1 MHHVNKFIYVI
12 LLVCGLLFFNP
23 TSYAQGFLPSDI
35 SGLKLWINGDSV
47 EITTPPF
54 VNKSYDLSASGN
66 HALQTVVGLKPISL
80 ASSFLN
86 GHKIIRFDGN
96 DDYIEFNEIQDIRT
110 VFWVVL
116 EDTDAVG
123 GYIPM
128 LGNTYT
134 LDFLGESHLIWGSAY
149 ANPFVIN
156 GITKINSSQI
166 NGTVTNR
173 PNEFS
178 LISLLTTG
186 NVKAASFSK
195 DRGNSNRVWD
205 GDLAE
210 LIIYNQP
217 LSASQIDSVEQYL
230 TKKYT
235 HSIELPDNKI
245 VCSLPITIKPNS
257 GYFKNY
263 LWQDGS
269 TADSLKIFTPGKYY
283 VKTQNIFDKFSS
295 DTIYINLDTTT
306 TQVSLQND
314 TSICFGKNI
323 VINAG
328 SDHLNYT
335 WSNGINT
342 NSITVNTSGLYK
354 VTMIDC
360 KGNISKDS
368 IQVSIIPLPSFDF
381 GNDTII
387 CSNSNFNL
395 DPSFTNS
402 LPLTFN
408 WQDNTHDS
416 ILPVSTNGQYF
427 LNVLDNIGCSY
438 SDTVNIQIDTTM
450 NLISLGLDTNLCAGN
465 AISLK
470 VGDQSGLS
478 YVWNDNSTNN
488 SLIINTSGQYSAIIT
503 NTNNCVAKDTI
514 NVTVLGFAPTAS
526 FLNSIACKNNVI
538 SFTDDSTPP
547 SGNTISSWFWN
558 YGDGTTLADT
568 SHFQNPNY
576 TYADTGNYN
585 VNLTITTNVG
595 CKQVLIQ
602 NVHVAPKPT
611 VNYNNII
618 ACKNDSAV
626 FTNSITTFGYPTTS
640 YLWNF
645 GDPVSGS
652 ANTSTLP
659 NLKHLFSQ
667 QTIYPVKLIATNSAG
682 CKDSITKNI
691 NVRAQVTASF
701 TNTSACSKGSIT
713 FQDNSI
719 VPAPNSSNIRNW
731 NFGTSSATGLTVTKT
746 FSLGGIYPITLTVT
760 GSNGCTSSIT
770 QSVNVM
776 LPPVAE
782 FTLPS
787 ICSKDTATA
796 IDQSIAQNGT
806 ITAWTWKLDNIPF
819 SSVQNPTLSPVAT
832 TAYSVKLIIINSFNC
847 VDSITKTF
855 NVYPLPAVDFTT
867 SPSTYYYPNSPITF
881 IPTNPTGVL
890 YNWTIN
896 SIPYS
901 VQSPTVVITTPGT
914 YTASLFQKNNLGCGN
929 TKSKTINILN
939 PYLDLALLEANAT
952 KSSNNYYSVSARLA
966 NFGTLAISSFDISYQ
981 ISDAGSVWETW
992 NGLLNPGEFMTYQ
1005 FTAKTLAKNTSDGN
1019 VACINI
1025 ESVNTIND
1033 HNLSNNK
1040 QCVTENSNS
1049 IVVSNP
1055 YPNPTDGDITLPIIL
1070 NKDTEYTYELFDAL
1084 GQIILEETTEKGT
1097 AGLNLVSI
1105 PTSALR
1111 RGCYLL
1117 KITIN
1122 DKTYLKKV
1130 LKNIAE

>member
-1 MHHVNKFIYVI
+1 MKHFFLIFIV
-12 LLVCGLLFFNP
+12 LLFSP
-23 TSYAQGFLPSDI
+23 ALAQTFIPSDI
-35 SGLKLWINGDSV
+35 SGLNLWLSSDSV
-47 EITTPPF
+47 NIVNGKVTTWYD
-54 VNKSYDLSASGN
+54 KSGGNNNASQANVSLQPLFEDSIINN
-66 HALQTVVGLKPISL
+66 HPVIRFSGGFERLVSSSVISGINN
-80 ASSFLN
+80 SSFTIFIISSGAFVSSQTIECVFTINDYSNGFWLARRSFNSEQFMTSYNNGLN
-86 GHKIIRFDGN
+86 SINSLNNSFPNSGYLPKLITYKKNIN
-96 DDYIEFNEIQDIRT
+96 IESEIS
-110 VFWVVL
+110 V
-116 EDTDAVG
+116 
-123 GYIPM
+123 
-128 LGNTYT
+128 
-134 LDFLGESHLIWGSAY
+134 
-149 ANPFVIN
+149 N
-156 GITKINSSQI
+156 GIAHANSS
-166 NGTVTNR
+166 NALLCGAFTNT
-173 PNEFS
+173 NYSVGQSGFGFTS
-178 LISLLTTG
+178 LTG
-186 NVKAASFSK
+186 
-195 DRGNSNRVWD
+195 DI
-205 GDLAE
+205 AE
-210 LIIYNQP
+210 LIIYNNN
-217 LSASQIDSVEQYL
+217 LNDSLQNKVEEYL
-230 TKKYT
+230 FKKYAPP
-235 HSIELPDNKI
+235 IALPSDITLTNTVCDTTIFPVNPNNNQYTNYQWSTGATTPTISVNK
-245 VCSLPITIKPNS
+245 S
-257 GYFKNY
+257 
-263 LWQDGS
+263 
-269 TADSLKIFTPGKYY
+269 GKYW
-283 VKTQNIFDKFSS
+283 VNATNIFGKISS
-295 DTIYINLDTTT
+295 DTILVNYPNYSFKDSLFCAGNTIKWDTKLPKNQFSFLWNDSSTD
-306 TQVSLQND
+306 SL
-314 TSICFGKNI
+314 
-323 VINAG
+323 
-328 SDHLNYT
+328 L
-335 WSNGINT
+335 
-342 NSITVNTSGLYK
+342 
-354 VTMIDC
+354 
-360 KGNISKDS
+360 NISLAGNYHVKITDS
-368 IQVSIIPLPSFDF
+368 F
-381 GNDTII
+381 GCFVESDTITAATD
-387 CSNSNFNL
+387 NF
-395 DPSFTNS
+395 PSVASFG
-402 LPLTFN
+402 P
-408 WQDNTHDS
+408 
-416 ILPVSTNGQYF
+416 
-427 LNVLDNIGCSY
+427 
-438 SDTVNIQIDTTM
+438 
-450 NLISLGLDTNLCAGN
+450 DTNLCAGN

-470 VGDQSGLS
+470 IGNQPGLN
-478 YVWNDNSTNN
+478 YVWNDNSTNP
-488 SLIINTSGQYSAIIT
+488 SLTINTSGQYSAIVT

-526 FLNSIACKNNVI
+526 FLNSIACKNNIV
-538 SFTDDSTPP
+538 SFTDNSVPP

-576 TYADTGNYN
+576 TYADTGNFN

-645 GDPVSGS
+645 GDPVSGA

-731 NFGTSSATGLTVTKT
+731 NFGTSTATGLTVTKT
-746 FSLGGIYPITLTVT
+746 FSLGGTYPITLTVT
-760 GSNGCTSSIT
+760 GSNGCISSIT
-770 QSVNVM
+770 QSINVM

-806 ITAWTWKLDNIPF
+806 ITSWTWKLDNVPF
-819 SSVQNPTLSPVAT
+819 SSAQNPTLSPLAT
-832 TAYSVKLIIINSFNC
+832 TAYSVKLIITNSFNC
-847 VDSITKTF
+847 KDSISKTF
-855 NVYPLPAVDFTT
+855 NVYPLPAVDFVTN
-867 SPSTYYYPNSPITF
+867 PVTYYYPNQPIVFT
-881 IPTNPTGVL
+881 PTNLTGVL

-901 VQSPTVVITTPGT
+901 VQSPTVIITTPGT
-914 YTASLFQKNNLGCGN
+914 YTANLFQKNNLGCGN
-929 TKSKTINILN
+929 TKSKTINVLN
-939 PYLDLALLEANAT
+939 PYLDLALLETNAT
-952 KSSNNYYSVSARLA
+952 KNSNNYYSVSTDLA

-981 ISDAGSVWETW
+981 ISDAGSIQETW

-1019 VACINI
+1019 IACVNI

-1084 GQIILEETTEKGT
+1084 GQIVLEETIKKGT
-1097 AGLNLVSI
+1097 AGLNLVPI

-1122 DKTYLKKV
+1122 DKTYIKKV